1 MQKNKIIII
10 IISSNKN
17 INDYSNNN
25 DLKDVQ
31 KLKEKY
37 KTKKA
42 K

>member
-31 KLKEKY
+31 KLKEKS